1 MKSVAW
7 DFYLSFALRSYWQ
20 SDCFGGSQT
29 SSAVHFFMPLIDY
42 INYMPQRLLLVTSGS
57 QKEISFPLLHHSAEG
72 RMKWKQSEELKHQR
86 CSWSWRQHVLLLKM
100 LICFVDMFLSGRVK
114 LNDNKL
120 YLSIINW
127 ALPSPAYVN
136 SFQISSLY
144 TNAIKF
150 WCHSS
155 LCQTILQETEPTLA
169 VRQGLPIPGGSHGGT
184 PQECPQWRWQQGW
197 AKCSPLESQRE

>member
-1 MKSVAW
+1 M
-7 DFYLSFALRSYWQ
+7 
-20 SDCFGGSQT
+20 
-29 SSAVHFFMPLIDY
+29 
-42 INYMPQRLLLVTSGS
+42 
-57 QKEISFPLLHHSAEG
+57 
-72 RMKWKQSEELKHQR
+72 
-86 CSWSWRQHVLLLKM
+86 LLLKM

-150 WCHSS
+150 
-155 LCQTILQETEPTLA
+155 
-169 VRQGLPIPGGSHGGT
+169 
-184 PQECPQWRWQQGW
+184 
-197 AKCSPLESQRE
+197 